1 MALSLQQIS
10 DRIEVEDLLER
21 YTSCIDAK
29 DWDGLDSVFA
39 PDAVLD
45 YSSSGGPP
53 AGPYPEIKAWLQR
66 ALAIFP
72 MTQHMIGKSRISIDG
87 DTAQCRSI
95 FYNPMG
101 MPTDADGKF
110 TPDAAAAAGLHT
122 FVVGGF
128 YNDTCRRTADGW
140 RIVKKVEEQS
150 YLTGGLAP
158 GFDVPT

>member
-29 DWDGLDSVFA
+29 DWNGLDSVFA
-39 PDAVLD
+39 PDAILD

-53 AGPYPEIKAWLQR
+53 AGPYPEVKAWLQR

-72 MTQHMIGKSRISIDG
+72 MTQHMIGKSRISIDS

-110 TPDAAAAAGLHT
+110 TPDVAGAAGLHT

-128 YNDTCRRTADGW
+128 YNDTCRRTPDGW